1 MVATGNTKAV
11 SDLEYDLL
19 ALLKNKSEAVQ
30 IYNAYIQ
37 DAQENNASACVELFK
52 KLQQQEMKQ
61 AEEVRG
67 HLQEVMQKGKM

>member
-30 IYNAYIQ
+30 IYNTYIQ
-37 DAQENNASACVELFK
+37 DAQQTDSSACVELFK
-52 KLQQQEMKQ
+52 KLQKQEMEQ

-67 HLQEVMQKGKM
+67 HLQQVMQKGKM